1 MEKKIIKEFLNSWKE
16 GVIEIGSTYQKGGN
30 FRDVA
35 EIFIEKHY
43 AFSEANVLFKPT
55 YTSETIFRN
64 NKADAISYFIKG
76 NISEDKVF
84 ALKPWETI
92 DLDEVNFLLEDN
104 FTASMGTFL
113 FKPLNEDEVTK
124 VAFTFVFTKI
134 NNSLKIKVH
143 HSSPVF

>member
-1 MEKKIIKEFLNSWKE
+1 MEKIIIKEFLNSWKE
-16 GVIEIGSTYQKGGN
+16 GIIEIGKTYQRGGN
-30 FRDVA
+30 FTDIA

-43 AFSEANVLFKPT
+43 AFSETNVLFKPT
-55 YTSETIFRN
+55 FTSETIFRN

-76 NISEDKVF
+76 NISEDKGF

-92 DLDEVNFLLEDN
+92 ELDEVNFLLEDN

-124 VAFTFVFTKI
+124 VAFTFIFTKI

>member
-16 GVIEIGSTYQKGGN
+16 GVIEIGSAYQKGGN
-30 FRDVA
+30 FTDVA

-43 AFSEANVLFKPT
+43 AFSETNV
-55 YTSETIFRN
+55 
-64 NKADAISYFIKG
+64 
-76 NISEDKVF
+76 
-84 ALKPWETI
+84 
-92 DLDEVNFLLEDN
+92 
-104 FTASMGTFL
+104 L

>member
-16 GVIEIGSTYQKGGN
+16 GIIEIGKTYQRGGN
-30 FRDVA
+30 FTDIA

-43 AFSEANVLFKPT
+43 AFSETNVLFKPT
-55 YTSETIFRN
+55 FTSKTIFRN

-76 NISEDKVF
+76 NISEDKGF

-92 DLDEVNFLLEDN
+92 ELDEVNFLLEDN